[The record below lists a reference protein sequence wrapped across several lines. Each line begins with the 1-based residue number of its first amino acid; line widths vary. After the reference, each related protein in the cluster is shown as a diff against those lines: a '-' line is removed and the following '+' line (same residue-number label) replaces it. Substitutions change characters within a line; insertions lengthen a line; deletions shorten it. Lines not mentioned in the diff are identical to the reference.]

1 MKFSRRMCEELVHNS
16 MQQTMRLSATARA
29 KTRCLHEHS
38 ANKTLD
44 TGLGPSY
51 AQDMEIQLTAEQEA
65 LLSQVASNEGKPV
78 GQLLTEC
85 AAYVLRGNDRF
96 LAEVEEG
103 LAAAERGEF
112 IEEDEM
118 DARVEAMLKR

>member
-1 MKFSRRMCEELVHNS
+1 MTQVLRG
-16 MQQTMRLSATARA
+16 MREAEPATGR
-29 KTRCLHEHS
+29 S
-38 ANKTLD
+38 SQTLD
-44 TGLGPSY
+44 TGPCPSY
-51 AQDMEIQLTAEQEA
+51 AQDMNIHLTAEQEA
-65 LLSQVASNEGKPV
+65 LLSQVASSEGKPI

-103 LAAAERGEF
+103 WAAAERGEF

-118 DARVEAMLKR
+118 DARIESMLKR